1 MECQGN
7 LRPLS
12 CLAYTPGVNRRD
24 RRRLLEWRSDMPG
37 LEDKV
42 ALVTGAGGMRGVG
55 RATVMKLAGLGA
67 DIALTD
73 VHRETEDLPPAEV
86 RTHWGGIDTV
96 TGEVEAAG
104 RRSLPVY
111 CDLSNSAQ
119 IERLVEQVMDHYGRI
134 DILVNNARAIIGRDK
149 VPVTEL
155 EQDVWEHFLAINT
168 TAPFLLTKAVGRH
181 MIEGGNGGR
190 IINIA
195 SNASKQASA
204 AGAAY
209 SASKFAVLG
218 LTQASA
224 LDLAPYGITVNAVCP
239 GPINTDRM
247 SYWERDQAQEQG
259 ITQEE
264 FRSQVV
270 QNSAQSTPLGRIAE
284 PGDVANMVAFLA
296 GDDASFVTGQAYNV
310 NGGLLFH

>member
-1 MECQGN
+1 M
-7 LRPLS
+7 
-12 CLAYTPGVNRRD
+12 A
-24 RRRLLEWRSDMPG
+24 G
-37 LEDKV
+37 LEGKV

-86 RTHWGGIDTV
+86 RNSWRGIDAV
-96 TGEVEAAG
+96 CEEVEAMGCRAF
-104 RRSLPVY
+104 PAY
-111 CDLSNSAQ
+111 CDLGDSAQ
-119 IERLVEQVMDHYGRI
+119 IERMVEQVMAHYGRI

-149 VPVTEL
+149 VSVTEL
-155 EQDVWEHFLAINT
+155 EQEVWEHFLRINT
-168 TAPFLLTKAVGRH
+168 TAPYLLTKEVGRR
-181 MIEGGNGGR
+181 MIEAGNGGR

-204 AGAAY
+204 TGAAY

-247 SYWERDQAQEQG
+247 SYWERDQAAERG
-259 ITQEE
+259 ISQEE
-264 FRSQVV
+264 FRGQIV
-270 QNSAQSTPLGRIAE
+270 QAGAQASPLGRIAE
-284 PGDVANMVAFLA
+284 PQDVANVVAFLSS
-296 GDDASFVTGQAYNV
+296 DEASFVTGQAYNV

>member
-1 MECQGN
+1 
-7 LRPLS
+7 
-12 CLAYTPGVNRRD
+12 
-24 RRRLLEWRSDMPG
+24 
-37 LEDKV
+37 
-42 ALVTGAGGMRGVG
+42 MRGVG

-86 RTHWGGIDTV
+86 RTSWRGIDAV
-96 TGEVEAAG
+96 REEVEAGG
-104 RRSLPVY
+104 RSAFPVY
-111 CDLSNSAQ
+111 CDLGDSAQ
-119 IERLVEQVMDHYGRI
+119 IERMVEQVMDHYGRI

-149 VPVTEL
+149 VSVTEL
-155 EQDVWEHFLAINT
+155 EQEVWEHFLRINA
-168 TAPFLLTKAVGRH
+168 TAPYLLTKEVGRR
-181 MIEGGNGGR
+181 MIEAGNGGR

-204 AGAAY
+204 TGAAY

-247 SYWERDQAQEQG
+247 SYWERDQAADRG
-259 ITQEE
+259 ISQEE
-264 FRSQVV
+264 FRSQIV
-270 QNSAQSTPLGRIAE
+270 QAGAQASPLGRIAE
-284 PGDVANMVAFLA
+284 PQDVANVVAFLA
-296 GDDASFVTGQAYNV
+296 SDEASFVTGQAYNV

>member
-1 MECQGN
+1 M
-7 LRPLS
+7 
-12 CLAYTPGVNRRD
+12 A
-24 RRRLLEWRSDMPG
+24 G
-37 LEDKV
+37 LEGKV

-67 DIALTD
+67 DVALTD

-86 RTHWGGIDTV
+86 RNSWRGIDAV
-96 TGEVEAAG
+96 REEVEAEG
-104 RRSLPVY
+104 RAAFPVY
-111 CDLSNSAQ
+111 CDLGDSAQ
-119 IERLVEQVMDHYGRI
+119 IERMVDQVMDHYGRI

-155 EQDVWEHFLAINT
+155 DQEVWEHFLRINT
-168 TAPFLLTKAVGRH
+168 TAPYLLTKEVGRR
-181 MIEGGNGGR
+181 MIEAGNGGR

-204 AGAAY
+204 TGAAY

-247 SYWERDQAQEQG
+247 SYWERDQAAERG
-259 ITQEE
+259 ISQEE
-264 FRSQVV
+264 FRGQIV
-270 QNSAQSTPLGRIAE
+270 QAGAQASPLGRIAE
-284 PGDVANMVAFLA
+284 PQDVANVVAFLA

>member
-1 MECQGN
+1 M
-7 LRPLS
+7 
-12 CLAYTPGVNRRD
+12 A
-24 RRRLLEWRSDMPG
+24 G
-37 LEDKV
+37 LEGKV

-55 RATVMKLAGLGA
+55 RATVMKLAGMGA

-73 VHRETEDLPPAEV
+73 VHREMEDLPPAEV
-86 RTHWGGIDTV
+86 RTAWQGIDAV
-96 TGEVEAAG
+96 SEEVEAAG
-104 RRSLPVY
+104 RRSFPAY
-111 CDLSNSAQ
+111 CDLGDSSQ
-119 IERLVEQVMDHYGRI
+119 IERMVEQVMDHYGRI
-134 DILVNNARAIIGRDK
+134 DVLVNNARAIIGRDK
-149 VPVTEL
+149 VSVTEL
-155 EQDVWEHFLAINT
+155 EQEVWEHFLRINT
-168 TAPFLLTKAVGRH
+168 TAPYLLTKEVGRR
-181 MIEGGNGGR
+181 MIEAGNGGR

-204 AGAAY
+204 TGAAY

-247 SYWERDQAQEQG
+247 SYWERDQAAERG

-264 FRSQVV
+264 FRSQIV
-270 QNSAQSTPLGRIAE
+270 QAGAQVSPLGRIAE
-284 PGDVANMVAFLA
+284 PQDVANVVAFLA
-296 GDDASFVTGQAYNV
+296 SDEASFITGQAYNV

>member
-1 MECQGN
+1 M
-7 LRPLS
+7 
-12 CLAYTPGVNRRD
+12 A
-24 RRRLLEWRSDMPG
+24 G
-37 LEDKV
+37 LEGKV

-55 RATVMKLAGLGA
+55 RATVMKLAGMGA

-86 RTHWGGIDTV
+86 RTSWRGIDAV
-96 TGEVEAAG
+96 SEEVEATG
-104 RRSLPVY
+104 RRAFPAY
-111 CDLSNSAQ
+111 CDLGDSAQ
-119 IERLVEQVMDHYGRI
+119 IERMVEQVIAHYGRI

-149 VPVTEL
+149 VSVTEL
-155 EQDVWEHFLAINT
+155 EQEVWEHFLRINT
-168 TAPFLLTKAVGRH
+168 TAPYLLTKEVGRR
-181 MIEGGNGGR
+181 MIQAGNGGR

-204 AGAAY
+204 TGAAY

-247 SYWERDQAQEQG
+247 SYWERDQAAERG
-259 ITQEE
+259 ISQEE
-264 FRSQVV
+264 FRGQIV
-270 QNSAQSTPLGRIAE
+270 QAGAQASPLGRIAE
-284 PGDVANMVAFLA
+284 PQDVANVVAFLA
-296 GDDASFVTGQAYNV
+296 GDEASFVTGQAYNV

>member
-1 MECQGN
+1 M
-7 LRPLS
+7 
-12 CLAYTPGVNRRD
+12 A
-24 RRRLLEWRSDMPG
+24 G
-37 LEDKV
+37 LEGKV

-55 RATVMKLAGLGA
+55 RATVVKLADLGA
-67 DIALTD
+67 DIALSD

-86 RTHWGGIDTV
+86 RNSWRGIEAV
-96 TGEVEAAG
+96 SEEVEAAG
-104 RRSLPVY
+104 SRAFPAY
-111 CDLSNSAQ
+111 CDLGDSAQ
-119 IERLVEQVMDHYGRI
+119 IERMVGQVMDHYGRI

-149 VPVTEL
+149 VSVTEL
-155 EQDVWEHFLAINT
+155 EQEVWEHFLRINT
-168 TAPFLLTKAVGRH
+168 TAPYLLTKEVGRR
-181 MIEGGNGGR
+181 MIEAGNGGR

-204 AGAAY
+204 TGAAY

-247 SYWERDQAQEQG
+247 SYWERDQAAERG
-259 ITQEE
+259 ISQEE
-264 FRSQVV
+264 FRSQIV
-270 QNSAQSTPLGRIAE
+270 QAGAQASPLGRIAE
-284 PGDVANMVAFLA
+284 PQDVANMVAFLA
-296 GDDASFVTGQAYNV
+296 SDEASFVTGQAYNV